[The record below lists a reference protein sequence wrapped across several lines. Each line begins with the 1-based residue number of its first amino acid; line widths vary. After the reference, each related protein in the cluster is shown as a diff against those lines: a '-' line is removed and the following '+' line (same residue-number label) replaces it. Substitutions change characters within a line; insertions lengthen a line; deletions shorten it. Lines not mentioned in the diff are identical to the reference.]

1 MRFLIDAQ
9 LSKQLA
15 EHLSRAGHEA
25 SHVFD
30 HLRPDADDLTI
41 SDLAN
46 RLGACV
52 VSKDT
57 DFADLANRG
66 LLVSTFVH
74 VRTPNL
80 SNPELLLR
88 LDRALPDIV
97 SAIDRKAR
105 IVEIR

>member
-1 MRFLIDAQ
+1 
-9 LSKQLA
+9 LA
-15 EHLSRAGHEA
+15 PAWSAKTRTSPTLPIA
-25 SHVFD
+25 VYW
-30 HLRPDADDLTI
+30 L
-41 SDLAN
+41 
-46 RLGACV
+46 
-52 VSKDT
+52 
-57 DFADLANRG
+57 
-66 LLVSTFVH
+66 STFVH